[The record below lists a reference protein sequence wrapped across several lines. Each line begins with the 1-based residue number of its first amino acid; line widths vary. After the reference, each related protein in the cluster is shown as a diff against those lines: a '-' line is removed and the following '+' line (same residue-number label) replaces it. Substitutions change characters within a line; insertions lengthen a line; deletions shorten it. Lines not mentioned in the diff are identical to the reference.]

1 MPTGSRL
8 HTGRAEKRAP
18 GRRNESA
25 QNMTSGKHTTKQP
38 SHKIGLD
45 CHMVFKVL
53 YSHLSV
59 LINLLWLQRIQGGAE
74 VLVVAAGTVQT
85 GSQQQ
90 R

>member
-1 MPTGSRL
+1 MLTGSRL
-8 HTGRAEKRAP
+8 HTGRAGKRAP

-25 QNMTSGKHTTKQP
+25 AGENVTSGKHTTTKTPKQV
-38 SHKIGLD
+38 G
-45 CHMVFKVL
+45 VKVL

-59 LINLLWLQRIQGGAE
+59 LINPLWSQRIQGGAE
-74 VLVVAAGTVQT
+74 VLVVAAGMVQT